1 MNDVLAIKRNIL
13 ETSFRT
19 KEGHIA
25 SSFSILDILYV
36 LYHDVLHV
44 DPKDPKKADRDRF
57 ILSKG
62 HASLGYYA
70 ILEAFGFLNPGE
82 LDTFCAHGSRLGGH
96 PDRNKV
102 PGVEASTGSL
112 GHGLPI
118 ATGMALA
125 LKIQKSP
132 PRVYCLVGDGELNEG
147 SMWEALLL
155 AAQHHLDN
163 LTCIVDYNH
172 STDRALDIA
181 ALEAKFRAFNWEV
194 LAVDGHDHD
203 ALRGALQIISPAKP
217 VAVIANTIKGHGCK
231 LMENNPEWHHK
242 SPNEEQLRTMLEDLE

>member
-1 MNDVLAIKRNIL
+1 MNDVLTIKRNIL

-19 KEGHIA
+19 QEGHIA

-36 LYHDVLHV
+36 LYRDVLRV
-44 DPKDPKKADRDRF
+44 DPQNPEWADRDRF

-70 ILEAFGFLNPGE
+70 ILEAFGFLPPGE

-118 ATGMALA
+118 AVGMALA
-125 LKIQKSP
+125 LQIRKGP
-132 PRVYCLVGDGELNEG
+132 ARVYCLVGDGELNEG
-147 SMWEALLL
+147 SMWESLLL
-155 AAQHHLDN
+155 AAQHNLSN

-172 STDRALDIA
+172 STDRALDIS
-181 ALEAKFRAFNWEV
+181 ALEAKFKAFNWEIF
-194 LAVDGHDHD
+194 AVDGHGHD
-203 ALRGALQIISPAKP
+203 ALRDALRTANPARP
-217 VAVIANTIKGHGCK
+217 TAIIANTIKGHGCK
-231 LMENNPEWHHK
+231 MMENNPEWHHK
-242 SPNEEQLRTMLEDLE
+242 SPNEEQLRAMLEGLE